1 MDEVEFIF
9 PCGPKKVEPYGFT
22 IDTADGKKTY
32 LSGGYFPL
40 MMDRRTVRGRTI
52 SAEEELGEKIRK
64 AYHTDRGAM
73 MKRTGAVYPVSLE
86 FTDLAREVDQ
96 SIHDICFREL
106 VNDYNRLMRK
116 RLFAEYLRLCAGK
129 NDFDKIGEY
138 IDFLAGGTREY
149 NRITGMDGIV
159 NWLRKGFTISTLT
172 LNAGVI
178 VQNLSNPFTLEN
190 VVDGFGK
197 AEVFKTVLYA
207 AKMMPCVLAGTK
219 EGREFKEFVYS
230 KSQMMKDREQT
241 NDIIFEQVREYDTL
255 EGGNILEKNN
265 NRLMDFSN
273 WIFNASDNITMLPA
287 WYVAYEQG
295 INELKLSE
303 NKAVLRA
310 DDVVK
315 KTVGSGRKYDVS
327 SIQRNKQVLARMI
340 TPFMTFFNKEL
351 NKVIRETYRDY
362 HKKEFGRMAWFYF
375 QKFVLFAALS
385 ELLALRPPEEDEPWW
400 KWMLE
405 SGVSFAAGLTPFTR
419 ELPSLDRVNFFTLV
433 MNLILDGKIKAY
445 EYRLDGNELFTPDN
459 ELDVENMLDKFY
471 IYYTKDDKGK
481 YKIEPTDMPCPEKY
495 YIKESNYLDQLSNF
509 QTRVTAVCPVL
520 MQSDFGDSEK
530 PTAYPMFWLNYDE
543 ISPYLGQTQVMTS
556 SYNNTSNMSLDDY
569 FVMRQYDG
577 DIYKT
582 SNLRNMPLSEYCE
595 TDSALQVERA
605 RIEKQ
610 LIDFQNGLWND
621 VDLEPKVSKQT
632 APADEKK
639 TKEAKE
645 PKPKKEKA
653 PKAPRQSASGGERI
667 SVHR

>member
-1 MDEVEFIF
+1 M
-9 PCGPKKVEPYGFT
+9 KKIILSLMILAAAVSVNAQPTRRLQEQQAQKEAEKSP
-22 IDTADGKKTY
+22 TA
-32 LSGGYFPL
+32 
-40 MMDRRTVRGRTI
+40 VTI
-52 SAEEELGEKIRK
+52 SERARSQYT
-64 AYHTDRGAM
+64 AQTAM
-73 MKRTGAVYPVSLE
+73 PT
-86 FTDLAREVDQ
+86 EVQ
-96 SIHDICFREL
+96 WRRDIYREL
-106 VNDYNRLMRK
+106 DLK
-116 RLFAEYLRLCAGK
+116 K
-129 NDFDKIGEY
+129 
-138 IDFLAGGTREY
+138 
-149 NRITGMDGIV
+149 
-159 NWLRKGFTISTLT
+159 
-172 LNAGVI
+172 
-178 VQNLSNPFTLEN
+178 
-190 VVDGFGK
+190 
-197 AEVFKTVLYA
+197 
-207 AKMMPCVLAGTK
+207 
-219 EGREFKEFVYS
+219 
-230 KSQMMKDREQT
+230 
-241 NDIIFEQVREYDTL
+241 
-255 EGGNILEKNN
+255 EKN
-265 NRLMDFSN
+265 
-273 WIFNASDNITMLPA
+273 
-287 WYVAYEQG
+287 
-295 INELKLSE
+295 
-303 NKAVLRA
+303 
-310 DDVVK
+310 
-315 KTVGSGRKYDVS
+315 
-327 SIQRNKQVLARMI
+327 
-340 TPFMTFFNKEL
+340 
-351 NKVIRETYRDY
+351 
-362 HKKEFGRMAWFYF
+362 
-375 QKFVLFAALS
+375 AALYY
-385 ELLALRPPEEDEPWW
+385 PEQP
-400 KWMLE
+400 L
-405 SGVSFAAGLTPFTR
+405 G
-419 ELPSLDRVNFFTLV
+419 DRVNFFTLV

-595 TDSALQVERA
+595 TDSALQAERA